1 VPKIQS
7 WTKAEII
14 PVEPD
19 RIMPVRELFNQES
32 SPGWP
37 LKIVMKNLFL
47 STVLAFVSSCVWGQF
62 TITGTVMDEDSAP
75 LTGAVISLN
84 DAYTYAISNREGK
97 FSIAVNSGESATIK
111 VDFLGY
117 KTSERLIAKSTCSD
131 LEFLLLQDAFSIA
144 EVQVASVQ
152 LNKKTPMAFTEMNE
166 DDLERLNFGQDLPYL
181 LRMQPSVVTTS
192 DAGAGIGYT
201 GLRIRGSDATRI
213 NVTINGIPV
222 NDSEG
227 QGVFWVNLPDFGS
240 SVNSVQ
246 IQRGVGTSS
255 NGAAAFGGT
264 VNLQTTRPDKSSYFK
279 TSLGGGSYN
288 TLRSNLE
295 FSTGMI
301 DNKWNFNGR
310 LSKITSDGY
319 IDRASA
325 NLSSLYLNAGLYLA
339 NTTIQAVAI
348 KGQEKTYQ
356 SWYGTPEAVL
366 ENDQAGLENLADN
379 VLGLDA
385 EDRERLLNADRTY
398 NFYEYD
404 NQVDDYKQ
412 DHYQLHLTQI
422 FSSALSLNVSGHYT
436 SGAGFFEEY
445 KKGEDLTDYGITVED
460 DQVPIGQVS
469 SSDIIRRRWLDNDFY
484 GAVWALNYRKN
495 RVNAVFGGAINQYKG
510 DHFGEVLW
518 AQYAG
523 NSDIRERYYE
533 SDATK
538 NDYSSYL
545 KANYDVNDNFNVF
558 ADVQGRF
565 ITYELEGTDNDLR
578 NIQADTSWSFINPK
592 IGASYAKGKNR
603 FYGSFSVA
611 NREPTRGDIID
622 AVPGTSPK
630 HETLNDLEIGYSYT
644 ASKFAFNA
652 NIYNMMYTNQLVLTG
667 EVNDVGSAIRTNVD
681 ESYRRGIELI
691 AGVNI
696 TKKLNW
702 QVNMTV
708 SENKI
713 ESFTESVSEI
723 IFTEFEDTDISFSP
737 NLIAGS
743 DLGFKILEKENSAL
757 NVNILTK
764 YVSDQYL
771 NNTSNEDK
779 KIDAY
784 LVNDV
789 AVRYSLKNTFVKELG
804 LSLLVNNF
812 LSEDYSSNGYT
823 YSYAYQ
829 YPGANDEMITVKEE
843 QNAYYP
849 QAPINFL
856 FQLDVKF

>member
-1 VPKIQS
+1 
-7 WTKAEII
+7 
-14 PVEPD
+14 
-19 RIMPVRELFNQES
+19 ML
-32 SPGWP
+32 
-37 LKIVMKNLFL
+37 
-47 STVLAFVSSCVWGQF
+47 VLASTFMWSQF
-62 TITGTVMDEDSAP
+62 TITGTVIDEKSAP
-75 LTGAVISLN
+75 LTGAVITLSDAFSYSLS
-84 DAYTYAISNREGK
+84 DKEGK
-97 FSIAVNSGESATIK
+97 FSIDVKFGDRATLEIN
-111 VDFLGY
+111 FLGF
-117 KTSERLIAKSTCSD
+117 KSIERLITNTSNSD
-131 LEFLLLQDAFSIA
+131 LKFQLTQDAFSIS

-152 LNKKTPMAFTEMNE
+152 LNKKTPMAFTEMSE
-166 DDLERLNFGQDLPYL
+166 EELEKLNFGQDLPYL

-213 NVTINGIPV
+213 NVTINGIPL

-227 QGVFWVNLPDFGS
+227 QGVFWVNMPDFGS

-246 IQRGVGTSS
+246 IQRGIGTSS

-288 TLRSNLE
+288 THRSNLE

-310 LSKITSDGY
+310 LSRITSDGY

-325 NLSSLYLNAGLYLA
+325 DLNSLYLNAGLYLT

-348 KGQEKTYQ
+348 KGKEKTYQ

-366 ENDQAGLENLADN
+366 ENDLAGLENLADN
-379 VLGLDA
+379 VLGLDG
-385 EDRERLLNADRTY
+385 EDRDRLLDAKRTY
-398 NFYEYD
+398 NFYDYD
-404 NQVDDYKQ
+404 NQVDDYGQ

-436 SGAGFFEEY
+436 QGKGFFEEY
-445 KKGEDLTDYGITVED
+445 KKEEDLSDYGVTVED
-460 DQVPIGQVS
+460 DQVPAGQVS
-469 SSDIIRRRWLDNDFY
+469 SSDVIRRRWLDNDFY
-484 GAVWALNYRKN
+484 GAVWALNFRKKRIN
-495 RVNAVFGGAINQYKG
+495 SVFGGAINQYKG
-510 DHFGEVLW
+510 DHFGEIIW

-523 NSDIRERYYE
+523 NSDIRDRYYE

-545 KANYDVNDNFNVF
+545 KTNYDINDNFNVF
-558 ADVQGRF
+558 VDVQGRY

-578 NIQADTSWSFINPK
+578 NIQADTSWTFINPK
-592 IGASYAKGKNR
+592 IGASYSKGKNR

-622 AVPGTSPK
+622 AVPGITPK

-652 NIYNMMYTNQLVLTG
+652 NIYNMTYTNQLVLTG
-667 EVNDVGSAIRTNVD
+667 EVNDVGSAIKTNVD

-691 AGVNI
+691 AGFNI

-702 QVNMTV
+702 QVNATF

-713 ESFTESVSEI
+713 NNYDETIVSYKYDEDFNYLGEELLI
-723 IFTEFEDTDISFSP
+723 SELNDTDISFSP
-737 NLIAGS
+737 NVITASDVSYTLIN
-743 DLGFKILEKENSAL
+743 KKNSKL
-757 NVNILTK
+757 SVSLLTK
-764 YVSDQYL
+764 YVGSQFLD
-771 NNTSNEDK
+771 NASNENK
-779 KIDAY
+779 TIEAY
-784 LVNDV
+784 LVNDALMRY
-789 AVRYSLKNTFVKELG
+789 AVKNTFVKEFG
-804 LSLLVNNF
+804 ISLMLNNI
-812 LSEDYSSNGYT
+812 LSEEYSSNGYT
-823 YSYAYQ
+823 YSYNTEIIS
-829 YPGANDEMITVKEE
+829 PDNSRVNILEE
-843 QNAYYP
+843 QDAFYP
-849 QAPINFL
+849 QAPLNFL
-856 FQLDVKF
+856 VQMDIKF

>member
-1 VPKIQS
+1 
-7 WTKAEII
+7 
-14 PVEPD
+14 
-19 RIMPVRELFNQES
+19 M
-32 SPGWP
+32 
-37 LKIVMKNLFL
+37 
-47 STVLAFVSSCVWGQF
+47 
-62 TITGTVMDEDSAP
+62 
-75 LTGAVISLN
+75 
-84 DAYTYAISNREGK
+84 
-97 FSIAVNSGESATIK
+97 
-111 VDFLGY
+111 
-117 KTSERLIAKSTCSD
+117 
-131 LEFLLLQDAFSIA
+131 
-144 EVQVASVQ
+144 
-152 LNKKTPMAFTEMNE
+152 
-166 DDLERLNFGQDLPYL
+166 
-181 LRMQPSVVTTS
+181 
-192 DAGAGIGYT
+192 
-201 GLRIRGSDATRI
+201 
-213 NVTINGIPV
+213 
-222 NDSEG
+222 
-227 QGVFWVNLPDFGS
+227 
-240 SVNSVQ
+240 
-246 IQRGVGTSS
+246 
-255 NGAAAFGGT
+255 
-264 VNLQTTRPDKSSYFK
+264 
-279 TSLGGGSYN
+279 
-288 TLRSNLE
+288 
-295 FSTGMI
+295 
-301 DNKWNFNGR
+301 
-310 LSKITSDGY
+310 
-319 IDRASA
+319 
-325 NLSSLYLNAGLYLA
+325 
-339 NTTIQAVAI
+339 
-348 KGQEKTYQ
+348 
-356 SWYGTPEAVL
+356 
-366 ENDQAGLENLADN
+366 
-379 VLGLDA
+379 
-385 EDRERLLNADRTY
+385 
-398 NFYEYD
+398 
-404 NQVDDYKQ
+404 
-412 DHYQLHLTQI
+412 
-422 FSSALSLNVSGHYT
+422 
-436 SGAGFFEEY
+436 
-445 KKGEDLTDYGITVED
+445 
-460 DQVPIGQVS
+460 
-469 SSDIIRRRWLDNDFY
+469 DNDFY